1 MKISLL
7 LLSLAKIRL
16 RFGENEVEIES
27 RDFYI
32 DNDTAAHVISDL
44 AGQIHE
50 NKARIVTDEE
60 IPLGPPYEIN
70 QAYKTNLDY
79 LKTLRDA
86 EVHEPEFST
95 PVSVSADEIPS
106 KIELLEN
113 DSFFASPRTV
123 SETVEQ
129 LREYGWLASPLDVSK
144 ALAKMAFHRELAK
157 NSQENKTWYFKQPQI
172 IS

>member
-16 RFGENEVEIES
+16 RLGENEVEIES

-60 IPLGPPYEIN
+60 TPFGSYEIN
-70 QAYKTNLDY
+70 QTYRTNLDY

-95 PVSVSADEIPS
+95 PVSLSADEIPS

-123 SETVEQ
+123 SETVER